1 MGYTV
6 SEEMCGSDSE
16 AQVGLLVSLVLG
28 AEVGSMIVQQELVL
42 VFSL

>member
-6 SEEMCGSDSE
+6 SEEICGSDSE
-16 AQVGLLVSLVLG
+16 AQVGLLVSLVMG
-28 AEVGSMIVQQELVL
+28 AEARLMIVQQELVL